1 MNRKIKVPENIS
13 AEWRSFGLAREIS
26 IALWNYVHLEIPAR
40 YANLRV
46 HRSHDD
52 RSFRHRKV
60 IKGASGEPYL
70 FVILVDDS
78 TSPDDLIVTELRCIR
93 KH

>member
-1 MNRKIKVPENIS
+1 VNRKIKVPENIS
-13 AEWRSFGLAREIS
+13 TEWRSFGLPREVS
-26 IALWNYVHLEIPAR
+26 IALWNHVHIDVPGR
-40 YANLRV
+40 YPSLRV
-46 HRSHDD
+46 NRSHDD

-60 IKGASGEPYL
+60 FKDASGEPYL